1 LDSPKCW
8 GILSDFGPYLGAN
21 PVPGLSDR
29 ILLLDFSKGK
39 KRLSN
44 WLFKGQF
51 NKNFMSSVKKVW
63 KPHQPR
69 PKRPF
74 QKKNSANLKTKFLRI
89 WPLKK

>member
-1 LDSPKCW
+1 
-8 GILSDFGPYLGAN
+8 
-21 PVPGLSDR
+21 
-29 ILLLDFSKGK
+29 
-39 KRLSN
+39 
-44 WLFKGQF
+44 
-51 NKNFMSSVKKVW
+51 MSSVKKVW